1 MTDINIMGTDMCDTV
16 LYLTRLL
23 TYTGR
28 KVFIRDYTRERRMRS
43 AVPDVKGID
52 PAEDIIDYA
61 GTGYTYS
68 RASSGQYDTCIRLY
82 DYDRLPDNEE
92 ALTIIIASESKAV
105 SDALNSSDWSDFTDA
120 GTRIILFVKQYTGAV
135 RKQFDELI
143 KNAKIKDVFP
153 VPQNAHDQKCAV
165 IAEHN
170 NTYTFNNISAKYQ
183 ESLIDMLR
191 ILRQDMNLSLKDAET
206 IFKKASKGGK

>member
-16 LYLTRLL
+16 LYLARLL
-23 TYTGR
+23 TFTGK
-28 KVFIRDYTRERRMRS
+28 KVFIRDYTREKRMRS
-43 AVPDVKGID
+43 AVPEIKGID

-68 RASSGQYDTCIRLY
+68 RVSAENYDTCIKLY

-92 ALTIIIASESKAV
+92 GITLIIASESKAV
-105 SDALNSSDWSDFTDA
+105 SDALNETDWTDFLEA
-120 GTRIILFVKQYTGAV
+120 GTRIILLVKQYTGAV

-143 KNAKIKDVFP
+143 KNAKIKDVFA

-170 NTYTFNNISAKYQ
+170 DKYIFTNISAKYQ
-183 ESLIDMLR
+183 ESLIDILR
-191 ILRQDMNLSLKDAET
+191 ILRSDLGMSLKEAENV
-206 IFKKASKGGK
+206 FKKAAKGGK